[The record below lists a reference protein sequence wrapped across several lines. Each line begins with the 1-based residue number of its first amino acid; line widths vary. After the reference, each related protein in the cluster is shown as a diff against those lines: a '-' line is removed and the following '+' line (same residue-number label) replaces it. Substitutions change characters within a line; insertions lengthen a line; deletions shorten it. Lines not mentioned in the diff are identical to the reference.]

1 MRKRGLRSAVSPTL
15 WGVMCLPS
23 VMAIARSTGRFHRWN
38 QPSGNPLRPMN
49 PVTTVLRA
57 LIFSLLCLCLGPL
70 SAQESQGEKLP
81 VAGKSPLD
89 RLPWVLGPTNAT
101 LSGRAT
107 LQIPAGFRFLPADPA
122 RDFLKATGN
131 RPSGEESGLLMHVRD
146 RWWVILEF
154 DEIGYV
160 KDDEKKDLDAD
171 KLLAT
176 YREGTEAMNETRKE
190 RGAPPIRIVGWHVA
204 PNFNDLT
211 KNLEWSVEAESGGDR
226 FVNYNVRLLGRK
238 GVTKVTLIEDRA
250 QVDATLPQFREI
262 LRSHRYVE
270 GESYAEYRQGDRIA
284 QYGLGALVL
293 GGAAAAAAKFGL
305 FGPILLFA
313 KKAWKLVAAAV
324 VGAVMWVKSLFTR
337 RERREGG
344 WRRS

>member
-1 MRKRGLRSAVSPTL
+1 MADSRMNSSSLVRSL
-15 WGVMCLPS
+15 L
-23 VMAIARSTGRFHRWN
+23 AIG
-38 QPSGNPLRPMN
+38 
-49 PVTTVLRA
+49 
-57 LIFSLLCLCLGPL
+57 LLCLGFL
-70 SAQESQGEKLP
+70 SVGAQEATGDKLTQ
-81 VAGKSPLD
+81 VERSPLD
-89 RLPWVLGPTNAT
+89 RLPWIMGPTNAS
-101 LSGRAT
+101 LAGRAT
-107 LQIPAGFRFLPADPA
+107 LQVPAGFRFLAADPA

-131 RPSGEESGLLMHVRD
+131 RPSGEETGLLMHVRD

-154 DEIGYV
+154 DDIGYV

-171 KLLAT
+171 KLLAS
-176 YREGTEAMNETRKE
+176 YREGTEAMNESRTQ

-211 KNLEWSVEAESGGDR
+211 KNLEWSVEAESGGGT

-305 FGPILLFA
+305 FGPVVLFA
-313 KKAWKLVAAAV
+313 KKAWKLVAAGV
-324 VGAVMWVKSLFTR
+324 VGIVMWIKSLFTR
-337 RERREGG
+337 RDRHEGG

>member
-1 MRKRGLRSAVSPTL
+1 MNPNPSFRHCVGWLFLAMFQLALAAQENRPEKLAVS
-15 WGVMCLPS
+15 G
-23 VMAIARSTGRFHRWN
+23 
-38 QPSGNPLRPMN
+38 
-49 PVTTVLRA
+49 
-57 LIFSLLCLCLGPL
+57 
-70 SAQESQGEKLP
+70 ESP
-81 VAGKSPLD
+81 AD
-89 RLPWVLGPTNAT
+89 RLPWIPGPTNAT

-107 LQIPAGFRFLPADPA
+107 LQIPAGFRFLEAKAA

-131 RPSGEESGLLMHVRD
+131 RPSGEETGLLMHTREK
-146 RWWVILEF
+146 WWVVLEF
-154 DEIGYV
+154 EEIGYV
-160 KDDEKKDLDAD
+160 KDDEKKDLDAE
-171 KLLAT
+171 KLLES
-176 YREGTEAMNETRKE
+176 YRRGSEAMNESRKD
-190 RGAPPIRIVGWHVA
+190 RGAPPIRILGWHVA

-211 KNLEWSVEAESGGDR
+211 KNLEWSVEAESGGDA

-238 GVTKVTLIEDRA
+238 GVTKATLIEDRA
-250 QVDATLPQFREI
+250 HVDATLPRFREI
-262 LRSHRYVE
+262 LKTHQYGA

-324 VGAVMWVKSLFTR
+324 VGVVMWARSLFTR
-337 RERREGG
+337 KDRNEGG